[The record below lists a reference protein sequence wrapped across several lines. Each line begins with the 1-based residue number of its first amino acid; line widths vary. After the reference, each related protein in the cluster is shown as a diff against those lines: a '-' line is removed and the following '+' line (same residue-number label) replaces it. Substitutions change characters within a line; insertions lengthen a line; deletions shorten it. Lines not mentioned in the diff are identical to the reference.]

1 MLPLL
6 YMYLFPQCELVLQ
19 NHQTSI
25 TSWASDNTPG
35 CLHHRKHDKLPLDG
49 PISLSADLRP
59 YKPSGLFL
67 LEHIL
72 VSFTWYQQKYNKS
85 FCKEYWPI
93 TSYTPYQFLK
103 FCWEFCFNSCENEE
117 FDPSDGYL
125 SQLQFWIL
133 LVSVPLQK
141 ILLWITQP
149 WGLQLLADTSV
160 EGGKQYQFIHIIY
173 SFRTA
178 NKTRFIITDM
188 HKNIKFILITLIRC
202 CYNCFIIDIVQL
214 PALIPGHKL
223 STLGA

>member
-1 MLPLL
+1 MTI
-6 YMYLFPQCELVLQ
+6 LQ
-19 NHQTSI
+19 V
-25 TSWASDNTPG
+25 AS
-35 CLHHRKHDKLPLDG
+35 HHRKRDKLPLDG

-72 VSFTWYQQKYNKS
+72 VSFTWYQQKYNHS
-85 FCKEYWPI
+85 FCKEYWPT

-103 FCWEFCFNSCENEE
+103 FCWEFCFNSYENEE
-117 FDPSDGYL
+117 IDPSDGYL

-133 LVSVPLQK
+133 LVSVPFPK

-178 NKTRFIITDM
+178 NKTWFIITDM

-214 PALIPGHKL
+214 PALIPVHKL

>member
-1 MLPLL
+1 MLPSL

-35 CLHHRKHDKLPLDG
+35 CLHHRKRDKLPLDG

-72 VSFTWYQQKYNKS
+72 VSFTWYQQKNNQS

-117 FDPSDGYL
+117 IDPSDGYL
-125 SQLQFWIL
+125 SQLQFWN
-133 LVSVPLQK
+133 
-141 ILLWITQP
+141 
-149 WGLQLLADTSV
+149 
-160 EGGKQYQFIHIIY
+160 II
-173 SFRTA
+173 SKCTFA
-178 NKTRFIITDM
+178 
-188 HKNIKFILITLIRC
+188 KNS
-202 CYNCFIIDIVQL
+202 
-214 PALIPGHKL
+214 ALDN
-223 STLGA
+223 STLRSSTSCWYICWGRKTVSIHSYDIFFQDCQQNLIYHYRHAQKY